1 MGVVGLVCWVIG
13 LVIVGGIVEC
23 RADCGVVGLEGVIGY
38 GLVDCREVVREQD
51 VMVRDHKGI
60 IGRL

>member
-1 MGVVGLVCWVIG
+1 M
-13 LVIVGGIVEC
+13 IVGGIVEC

-38 GLVDCREVVREQD
+38 GLGDCREVVREQD